1 MEKINTGNV
10 EVDSHLEQM
19 YNTIEKNT
27 NELRELQRQ
36 HRKMYSKFIQKQ
48 EMKEDFGAWLL
59 IAFLI
64 GCGYIFTQGLIKIIG
79 EFL

>member
-1 MEKINTGNV
+1 MKKINTGNV
-10 EVDSHLEQM
+10 ELDQHLEKMDAEIYKIKQQ
-19 YNTIEKNT
+19 
-27 NELRELQRQ
+27 LSSLQT
-36 HRKMYSKFIQKQ
+36 HHYKMWDKFVKKQ
-48 EMKEDFGAWLL
+48 ELKEDFGAWLF